1 MQDEKPQ
8 GRKGT
13 LAIKP
18 DKLAA
23 RVARKTKGRRVD
35 EKYKNPLPWKDKGNG
50 GEFVPGKRHDAR
62 TLEAS
67 RPANEGKVFV
77 NGCR

>member
-1 MQDEKPQ
+1 VQKPKRIKDDRSLMQDGKPQ

-35 EKYKNPLPWKDKGNG
+35 EKYKNPLP
-50 GEFVPGKRHDAR
+50 
-62 TLEAS
+62 
-67 RPANEGKVFV
+67 
-77 NGCR
+77 